1 MSQLIFQS
9 NLGGQITLTGTNTAS
24 SYALNVPA
32 VNGNLITS
40 GDTNTI
46 TASMIGNINGITLTS
61 VTVPS
66 VFTFT
71 GTGAITVPSG
81 TTAQEPS
88 SPLSG
93 MLRFNTSTNI
103 FEGYNGTSW
112 GLIGGGNTTA
122 QGYWQNI
129 QNITS
134 NSSISSGYSA
144 TSAGPITIA
153 SGVTVTVPSGSRWV
167 VL

>member
-46 TASMIGNINGITLTS
+46 TASMIGNINGIPLTS
-61 VTVPS
+61 VTAN
-66 VFTFT
+66 TFQFV
-71 GTGAITVPSG
+71 GTGAVTLPVG
-81 TTAQEPS
+81 TTAQEPA
-88 SPLSG
+88 SPVAG
-93 MLRFNTSTNI
+93 MIRYNTTTNN

-122 QGYWQNI
+122 QGYWQNN